1 MSMRLV
7 YMGTPEFAVPPLRA
21 LLEAGHEV
29 LAVCTQ
35 PDRPQGRKKQT
46 AACPVKVFAQSQGLA
61 VIQLERLRSKEGVEA
76 LRALSP
82 DLFVTAA
89 FGQIL
94 SKRLLDIP
102 RVGTVNL
109 HASLLPAYRGPAPIN
124 WCIIQGET
132 VTGVTTMM
140 TDAGIDTGDMLLRQS
155 VEILPGETAGELSE
169 RLSQIGAA
177 LLTRTLERLERGDCP
192 RTPQDPAQASYHPML
207 DTEHGR
213 IDWDQPAQAVVN
225 RVRGVTPSP
234 GAYTHTPQGALKIWE
249 ARVCPGR
256 GTPGQVLAAQPKS
269 GLVIAC
275 ADQAVEIVSLQAPGS
290 KRMAARD
297 YLRGHE
303 IAADALWGGA
313 K

>member
-7 YMGTPEFAVPPLRA
+7 YMGTPDFAVPPLRA
-21 LLEAGHEV
+21 LLAAGHEV

-35 PDRPQGRKKQT
+35 PDRPRGRKKEPS
-46 AACPVKVFAQSQGLA
+46 ACPVKVFAQAQGLA
-61 VIQLERLRSKEGVEA
+61 VIQLERLRSKEGVEI

-102 RVGTVNL
+102 RMGTVNL

-124 WCIIQGET
+124 WCIIEGET

-155 VEILPGETAGELSE
+155 VDILPDETAGALSE
-169 RLSQIGAA
+169 RLSQVGAT
-177 LLTRTLERLERGDCP
+177 LLAQTLERLERGDCP
-192 RTPQDPAQASYHPML
+192 RTPQDPAQASYFPML
-207 DTEHGR
+207 DTEHGKL
-213 IDWDQPAQAVVN
+213 DWNQPAQAVVN

-234 GAYTHTPQGALKIWE
+234 GAYTYTPLGILKIWE
-249 ARVCPGR
+249 ARVCPGK
-256 GTPGQVLAAQPKS
+256 GAPGQVLAAQPKA

-275 ADQAVEIVSLQAPGS
+275 EDLAVEILSLQAPGS

-303 IAADALWGGA
+303 IPVDARWGGA
-313 K
+313 L